1 MCTASFGIAEEAYK
15 FRKNLITKE
24 EFLLNSQ
31 ILCIEVSVSALSSML
46 GHAVIPITILGA
58 VIENNIGTFL
68 YEIAKDNLT
77 MKEKLLIADYFK
89 EIQEYNYFLENEF
102 ELYNHQLQRD

>member
-1 MCTASFGIAEEAYK
+1 
-15 FRKNLITKE
+15 
-24 EFLLNSQ
+24 
-31 ILCIEVSVSALSSML
+31 ML

>member
-1 MCTASFGIAEEAYK
+1 MCTASFGIAKEAYK

-31 ILCIEVSVSALSSML
+31 ILCVEVSVSALSSML

-89 EIQEYNYFLENEF
+89 EIQEYNYFLDN
-102 ELYNHQLQRD
+102 

>member
-1 MCTASFGIAEEAYK
+1 
-15 FRKNLITKE
+15 
-24 EFLLNSQ
+24 
-31 ILCIEVSVSALSSML
+31 ML

-89 EIQEYNYFLENEF
+89 EIQEYNYFLDN
-102 ELYNHQLQRD
+102 